1 MKEIIKLAI
10 GGGYKPRGIEIE
22 SWSSFDSMISLV
34 PKEEHWSDPKFW
46 QALGK
51 AMGWNK
57 LAPYELVN
65 KNIPEWHY
73 HWHKFIDH
81 LAEGGDPTSFFNQL

>member
-1 MKEIIKLAI
+1 MTISEAI
-10 GGGYKPRGIEIE
+10 QKAVEDGYNVGPIEVDMVCDNKHAHY
-22 SWSSFDSMISLV
+22 FQN
-34 PKEEHWSDPKFW
+34 PQFW